1 MYFVNKLFSKFK
13 ATQTQVSL
21 TVTILS
27 SYDGVVRVS
36 VSKSVGKRDVT
47 MRMISFIILMLPVV
61 LLLTVASSIE
71 NDLND
76 NISAQLVNATSS
88 PTTRSISS
96 DKGFQHYVRQE
107 FEMLTDQAMILGN
120 YHPNDKESR
129 LRLQLKALQIEMA
142 YTKNLRQMMLT
153 GSNIATTFE
162 SSKESELK
170 GDYRQQRRKVGNIL
184 IKINETICQA
194 MPWHHWAGGFGY
206 SSKNDDSIPV
216 GFQNHH
222 GYDFDWVDEYGS
234 FGLYDELNCY
244 AHAREQYKRLYT
256 ADDWTSLW
264 QTFQVSSLYPYPI
277 PNPTNRPY
285 YASYSK
291 GRGRGNF
298 ASRNITKGELIYD
311 GYINTAFFQ
320 EGESFKRFVALLSRE
335 AACDVLEWSFM
346 QDLTNDGNAVLGLD
360 MDGGAL
366 FNDGSP
372 NQNMEYKKK
381 SSLDKYAK
389 RDILQGE
396 EITEIYEDFPKSD
409 FNL

>member
-1 MYFVNKLFSKFK
+1 
-13 ATQTQVSL
+13 
-21 TVTILS
+21 
-27 SYDGVVRVS
+27 
-36 VSKSVGKRDVT
+36 
-47 MRMISFIILMLPVV
+47 MRMISFIFFRLPVV
-61 LLLTVASSIE
+61 SLLTVVSSIE
-71 NDLND
+71 NELND
-76 NISAQLVNATSS
+76 NTSAQPVNATSS

-142 YTKNLRQMMLT
+142 YSKNLRQMMLT

-170 GDYRQQRRKVGNIL
+170 GDYRQQQRKVGNIL

-194 MPWHHWAGGFGY
+194 MPWHHWAGGYGY

-216 GFQNHH
+216 GLQNHH

-256 ADDWTSLW
+256 ADDWNSLW

-277 PNPTNRPY
+277 PNPTKRPY
-285 YASYSK
+285 HASYSK

-298 ASRNITKGELIYD
+298 ASRNISKGELIYD

-372 NQNMEYKKK
+372 NQNMDYKKK
-381 SSLDKYAK
+381 SSLDKFAS
-389 RDILQGE
+389 RDILEGE